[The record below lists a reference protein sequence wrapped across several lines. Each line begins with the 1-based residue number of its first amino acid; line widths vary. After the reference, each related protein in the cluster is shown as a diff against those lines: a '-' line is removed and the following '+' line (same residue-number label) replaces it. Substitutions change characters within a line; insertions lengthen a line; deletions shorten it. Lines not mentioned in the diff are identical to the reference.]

1 MLDEVYAVVRAGGAD
16 QDGHNVMVF
25 RDLPGGGVDVEVGV
39 QAARPFEVTGSVMAS
54 ELPAGTVVVA
64 VHRGPYGRLGSTHEA
79 IHRWC
84 AHEQLTLAGPRWE
97 IYGDPTPDEDA
108 LETEIVYLLA

>member
-1 MLDEVYAVVRAGGAD
+1 MLDDVYTVVRAGGAE

-39 QAARPFEVTGSVMAS
+39 QAARPFEAAGSVVPS

-64 VHRGPYGRLGSTHEA
+64 VHRGPYGRLGATHEA
-79 IHRWC
+79 IHQCC
-84 AHEQLTLAGPRWE
+84 AQERLTLAGPRWE
-97 IYGDPTPDEDA
+97 IYGDPTEDESA